1 VALDPKHL
9 PEDPKVLQ
17 QMVLDLMAQLDREF
31 TERSKIETLLRE
43 LLDAKRSRKSEQLS
57 ADQLALFAAAWQA
70 RQAAA
75 EATEA
80 ANASDDDDDATP
92 GSGGSAPKKRTGGRQ
107 PLPRHLKRERI
118 VHDLADSEKRCADCE
133 QELRPIGEERS
144 ERYEYIPA
152 QLTVIEDVCKK
163 YACACTVRT
172 ATKPPQPIEKS
183 TAGASL
189 LAQVIVAKCVDH
201 MPLHRQEKIFQRHGV
216 EISRKTM
223 GGWLAQCAD
232 LLQPLYG
239 SLKEAL
245 FQSKVIGTDDT
256 SVKVLDAKLPFARTG
271 RIWPY
276 CGDQGHPV
284 ILYDYTATRER
295 AGPEEFLKGYRGYLQ
310 ADAYGG
316 YDAFFKDPARGLIEV
331 GCWAHARRYFRK
343 ALDSDEAHMGLALLL
358 IAQLY
363 RVEKRARSLTSKDR
377 LELRQLQSRPILDKL
392 RDYLLEVRDEVLPKS
407 PEGRAVRYTL
417 KSWTALTRYCD
428 DGDLEI
434 DNNGTERSIR
444 GIAVGRHNWT
454 FFGSDEGGK
463 TAAVLRSFAAS
474 CQRVGVDPFT
484 WLKDVLSRIAAH
496 PITRIGELLPHNWTP
511 ASA

>member
-1 VALDPKHL
+1 VAIDPKHL
-9 PEDPKVLQ
+9 PEDPTVLQ

-43 LLDAKRSRKSEQLS
+43 LLDARRHRKSEQLS
-57 ADQLALFAAAWQA
+57 TDQLALFAAAWQA
-70 RQAAA
+70 RQAEA
-75 EATEA
+75 EAPA
-80 ANASDDDDDATP
+80 ATDDSDDDDATP
-92 GSGGSAPKKRTGGRQ
+92 GAGESAPKKRTGGRQ

-118 VHDLADSEKRCADCE
+118 VHDLGEEEKHCSACQQD
-133 QELRPIGEERS
+133 LRPIGEESS

-163 YACACTVRT
+163 YACACTVKT

-189 LAQVIVAKCVDH
+189 LAQVIVAKTADH
-201 MPLHRQEKIFQRHGV
+201 LPLHRQEKIFERHGV
-216 EISRKTM
+216 DISRKTM
-223 GGWLAQCAD
+223 CGWLAQCAD

-239 SLKEAL
+239 SLKEVL

-256 SVKVLDAKLPFARTG
+256 SVKVLDVKLPFARTG

-276 CGDQGHPV
+276 YGDQGHPV

-295 AGPEEFLKGYRGYLQ
+295 AGPEKFLEGYRGYLQ

-331 GCWAHARRYFRK
+331 GCWAHARRYFHK
-343 ALDSDEAHMGLALLL
+343 ALESDQPHMGPALLL

-363 RVEKRARSLTSKDR
+363 RVEQQARPLAAEDR
-377 LELRQLQSRPILDKL
+377 LRLRQLQSRPILDKL
-392 RDYLLEVRDEVLPKS
+392 HDYLLEIQAEALPKS

-417 KSWTALTRYCD
+417 KNWTALTRYCE
-428 DGDLEI
+428 DGDLAI
-434 DNNGTERSIR
+434 DNNATERAIR
-444 GIAVGRHNWT
+444 SVAVGRNNWV

-463 TAAVLRSFAAS
+463 TAAVLRSFVAT
-474 CQRVGVDPFT
+474 CQRAEVDPFR
-484 WLKDVLSRIAAH
+484 WFKDVLSRIASH
-496 PITRIGELLPHNWTP
+496 PITRLAELLPHNW
-511 ASA
+511 ASTQP